1 MVLRCASKIL
11 LDACRGLSL
20 GLLFWCSTAGAQ
32 VFDRIDVAVGERE
45 AELTIRFAQK
55 IQYLR
60 HGPQTEVTD
69 FRVFLRLLDGVAES
83 DLMQDT
89 MRAPKI
95 DRVPPVTVIFPEL
108 KNGMLVSFSQP
119 TRYRLKAGADG
130 RSIVLAVP
138 LLPAPVAATPV
149 VATPPVLPPAAG
161 SPPVPVAPAAA
172 ALAVVPLP
180 AVPGP
185 AAPSPTVPAPVAS
198 TAGAPAAAAEPAEDY
213 QPPAVRSAAET
224 ETMALDYLGEARQAL
239 LAGNVALAINRLNRI
254 LGLPATA
261 QTEAAQA
268 LIGEARE
275 ANNEPFKAKAE
286 YELYLKLFPAGP
298 NQARVRQRLASLPKV
313 AAPPVAA
320 AKPVAKEAGPAEWS
334 YFGSLSAYYYSGK
347 SKIET
352 LVPPPPGELTFN
364 RESLST
370 TDQRSLITSLNLN
383 ARRRD
388 AASDTRIVV
397 RDTDNRNDLDPA
409 RSYNRLYS
417 AYLDHNDRARG
428 YYLRAGRQNPNGMGV
443 LDRFDGL
450 QGGYNLNKDWRANAV
465 YGEAVEFGSPFE
477 KKFYGLSADYLPSS
491 GRPGV
496 SVYAVEQTLDEE
508 VNRRA
513 LGTEVRY
520 FDGKFS
526 AYGTID
532 YDLLYK
538 GINIGLVQGNYLDAA
553 GNNYFFVYDYRRAPS
568 YGLTTALIAGQGFT
582 VQDMIA
588 AQGVDTVRQ
597 QVKQLSALSELF
609 SVGVTHPL
617 TENWQVG
624 ADYRVSSISST
635 GAVEVNFPLAIY
647 GCLGGVGV
655 VVGDNCLYTTP
666 VQPGSG
672 TSHVLTLQTIG
683 NHVFFRNATGVAN
696 LSLIDAPT
704 YRGQAYGISYVL
716 PVGEQ
721 WRFDTN
727 LRYYTQRDDNG
738 DEQSRFSPSLKAAYQ
753 WRNSYYLEGEVGQET
768 SHNTGPDRDD
778 KIVRDYWYLGLRWD
792 FR

>member
-1 MVLRCASKIL
+1 M
-11 LDACRGLSL
+11 SL
-20 GLLFWCSTAGAQ
+20 WLGCSAVNAQQ
-32 VFDRIDVAVGERE
+32 VFDRIDVQVGESE
-45 AELTIRFAQK
+45 AELTIRFAHK

-60 HGPQTEVTD
+60 HGPQTTVTD
-69 FRVFLRLLDGVAES
+69 FRVFLRLLDGVVES
-83 DLMQDT
+83 ELVQDT
-89 MRAPKI
+89 LRAPKI
-95 DRVPPVTVIFPEL
+95 DRVPPVTMVFPEL
-108 KNGMLVSFSQP
+108 RNGMLVSFAQA
-119 TRYRLKAGADG
+119 TKYRLKAGADG
-130 RSIVLAVP
+130 RSIVLTVP
-138 LLPAPVAATPV
+138 LLPAPAAQTPV
-149 VATPPVLPPAAG
+149 AVAPPA
-161 SPPVPVAPAAA
+161 VPVA
-172 ALAVVPLP
+172 ALAT
-180 AVPGP
+180 P
-185 AAPSPTVPAPVAS
+185 AAPAAVPADS
-198 TAGAPAAAAEPAEDY
+198 AAVPAAEPAEDY
-213 QPPAVRSAAET
+213 QPPPVRSAAET

-239 LAGNVALAINRLNRI
+239 AAGNVALAINRLNRI

-298 NQARVRQRLASLPKV
+298 NLARVKQRLAGLPKV
-313 AAPPVAA
+313 APPPVAA
-320 AKPVAKEAGPAEWS
+320 AKPAAREAGPAEWN

-352 LVPPPPGELTFN
+352 LIPPPPGELTFN

-370 TDQRSLITSLNLN
+370 TDQRSLITSVNLN

-428 YYLRAGRQNPNGMGV
+428 YYLRAGRQTPNGMGV

-477 KKFYGLSADYLPSS
+477 KKFYGLSADYMSSS
-491 GRPGV
+491 GRPGF
-496 SVYAVEQTLDEE
+496 SVYSIEQTLDEE

-520 FDGKFS
+520 FDGRFS

-568 YGLTTALIAGQGFT
+568 YGLTTALVAAQGFT

-635 GAVEVNFPLAIY
+635 EAVEVNFPLAIY

-655 VVGDNCLYTTP
+655 VVGDSCLYTTP

-672 TSHVLTLQTIG
+672 TSHVLTLQVIG
-683 NHVFFRNATGVAN
+683 NHVVLRNATGVAN

-704 YRGQAYGISYVL
+704 YRGQSYGISYVL
-716 PVGEQ
+716 PLGEQ
-721 WRFDTN
+721 WRFDAN

-738 DEQSRFSPSLKAAYQ
+738 DEQSRFSPSLKVAYQ
-753 WRNSYYLEGEVGQET
+753 WRNCYYLEGEVGQET

>member
-1 MVLRCASKIL
+1 MVLRCASKAL
-11 LDACRGLSL
+11 LGACL
-20 GLLFWCSTAGAQ
+20 GLWFWCSAAGAQ
-32 VFDRIDVAVGERE
+32 VFDRIDVQVGERE
-45 AELTIRFAQK
+45 AELTIRFSHR

-69 FRVFLRLLDGVAES
+69 FRVFLRLLDGVVES
-83 DLMQDT
+83 ELFQDT
-89 MRAPKI
+89 LRAPKI
-95 DRVPPVTVIFPEL
+95 DRVPQVKVLFPEL
-108 KNGMLVSFSQP
+108 RNGLLVSFSQP
-119 TRYRLKAGADG
+119 TKYKLKAGADG
-130 RSIVLAVP
+130 RSIVLTVP
-138 LLPAPVAATPV
+138 LLPAPVAKAPVEPPPV
-149 VATPPVLPPAAG
+149 VPPKTAP
-161 SPPVPVAPAAA
+161 APAAPTA
-172 ALAVVPLP
+172 P
-180 AVPGP
+180 APTTPAP
-185 AAPSPTVPAPVAS
+185 AAPT
-198 TAGAPAAAAEPAEDY
+198 PAAAPVAEPAEEY
-213 QPPAVRSAAET
+213 QPPPVRSAAET
-224 ETMALDYLGEARQAL
+224 EAMALGYLGEARQAL
-239 LAGNVALAINRLNRI
+239 AAGNVALAINRLNRI

-286 YELYLKLFPAGP
+286 YELYLKLFPGGP
-298 NQARVRQRLASLPKV
+298 NLARVKQRLAALPKE
-313 AAPPVAA
+313 AKPPAVV
-320 AKPVAKEAGPAEWS
+320 AKPVVRDAGPAEWT

-352 LVPPPPGELTFN
+352 LIPPPPGELTFN
-364 RESLST
+364 RETLST
-370 TDQRSLITSLNLN
+370 TDQRSLITSVNLN

-388 AASDTRIVV
+388 AGSDTRIVV
-397 RDTDNRNDLDPA
+397 RDTDNRNDLNPD

-417 AYLDHNDRARG
+417 AYVDHNDRARG
-428 YYLRAGRQNPNGMGV
+428 FYLRAGRQNPNGMGV

-465 YGEAVEFGSPFE
+465 YGEAVEFGSSFE
-477 KKFYGLSADYLPSS
+477 KTFYGLSADYMPSS
-491 GRPGV
+491 GRPGF
-496 SVYAVEQTLDEE
+496 SVYAIEQTLDEE

-513 LGTEVRY
+513 LGTEMRY

-538 GINIGLVQGNYLDAA
+538 GINIALLQGNYLDAA
-553 GNNYFFVYDYRRAPS
+553 GNNYFVVYDYRRAPA

-588 AQGVDTVRQ
+588 AQGIDTVRQ

-609 SVGVTHPL
+609 SIGVTHPL

-624 ADYRVSSISST
+624 ADYRLSSISST
-635 GAVEVNFPLAIY
+635 EAVVVSFPLAVY

-655 VVGDNCLYTTP
+655 VVDDNCLYTTP
-666 VQPGSG
+666 AQPGSG
-672 TSHVLTLQTIG
+672 TSHVLTLQAIG
-683 NHVFFRNATGVAN
+683 NHVFLRNATGVAN

-704 YRGQAYGISYVL
+704 YRGQSYGISYVL
-716 PVGEQ
+716 PLGEQ

-738 DEQSRFSPSLKAAYQ
+738 DEQSRFSPSLKVAFQ

-768 SHNTGPDRDD
+768 SHNTGLDRDD
-778 KIVRDYWYLGLRWD
+778 KIVRDYWYFGLRWD